1 MKKTTKT
8 RRSSQM
14 KVKKQSI
21 VDKLV
26 SSVKTEIMGSTLEE
40 RLVILEDLS
49 DELETLLTDTQ
60 DKIDGGGEDDD
71 DGEDEDDDEDEGED
85 EDE

>member
-1 MKKTTKT
+1 
-8 RRSSQM
+8 M

-21 VDKLV
+21 ADKLV
-26 SSVKTEIMGSTLEE
+26 SLIKTEIMGSTLEE

-60 DKIDGGGEDDD
+60 DKIDDGGEDDD
-71 DGEDEDDDEDEGED
+71 DGEDEDEDEEED
-85 EDE
+85 E

>member
-1 MKKTTKT
+1 
-8 RRSSQM
+8 M

>member
-1 MKKTTKT
+1 
-8 RRSSQM
+8 M

-60 DKIDGGGEDDD
+60 DKIDGDGGEDDD

>member
-1 MKKTTKT
+1 
-8 RRSSQM
+8 M

-26 SSVKTEIMGSTLEE
+26 SNIKTEIMGSTLEE

-60 DKIDGGGEDDD
+60 DKIDDGGEDDDD
-71 DGEDEDDDEDEGED
+71 DGEDEDEGEDDDEDD
-85 EDE
+85 DK

>member
-1 MKKTTKT
+1 
-8 RRSSQM
+8 M

-85 EDE
+85 EDA

>member
-1 MKKTTKT
+1 
-8 RRSSQM
+8 M

-26 SSVKTEIMGSTLEE
+26 SNIKTEIMGSTLEE

-60 DKIDGGGEDDD
+60 DKIDDGGEDDD
-71 DGEDEDDDEDEGED
+71 DGEDEDEDEDAGED

>member
-1 MKKTTKT
+1 
-8 RRSSQM
+8 
-14 KVKKQSI
+14 
-21 VDKLV
+21 
-26 SSVKTEIMGSTLEE
+26 MGSTLEE